1 MWLVVRR
8 GRSPYGERGL
18 KYIGLLARVIIIAS
32 LSLRRAWIEI
42 YHYICQQI
50 NSIESLSLRRAWIEI
65 RMTCF
70 ANAVTSSLSLRRA
83 WIEIRRRFRGSRHG
97 QSLSLRRAWIEIK
110 RFPSTGHAS
119 SRSPYGE
126 RGLKLL
132 GRDAGDHELPSL
144 SLRRAWIEITICV

>member
-1 MWLVVRR
+1 MPYRIS
-8 GRSPYGERGL
+8 RSPYGERGL
-18 KYIGLLARVIIIAS
+18 KFLCYFVVGCSTGS

-65 RMTCF
+65 RRRF
-70 ANAVTSSLSLRRA
+70 RGSRHGQSLSLRRA
-83 WIEIRRRFRGSRHG
+83 WIEMVMRIVNNRLGW
-97 QSLSLRRAWIEIK
+97 SLSLRRAWIEIK